1 MMHIVFT
8 MMEALVKTVCR
19 LIISMVAATAGVSSA
34 SAADFGTMYP
44 PIIDIPSAPFS
55 WSGFYA
61 GVYAGYGAGRATN
74 TGVATGSVS
83 PVDVEGAL
91 LGGTV
96 GVNTQFDNFVVGA
109 EGDLAWSG
117 VKGSATCAGA
127 PAYECHGALDWAG
140 SAKLRGGIALDRVLV
155 FGTAGLAVGGIT
167 ASTNPAAPASS
178 GSFSSTVWG
187 WTLGGGAELAVTD
200 AVSVKAEYAYYD
212 FASVQ
217 APINTIA
224 NLGASDIKSHAH
236 MVKLG
241 LNYRF

>member
-1 MMHIVFT
+1 MAPCT
-8 MMEALVKTVCR
+8 
-19 LIISMVAATAGVSSA
+19 
-34 SAADFGTMYP
+34 P

-140 SAKLRGGIALDRVLV
+140 LPNVDLSFLGLLSYIGVIAAIVQIMEMVLDKYVPALYAALGVFLPLIAVNCAILGAALFMVERDYTLGESIAYGFGAGCGWALAIIALAGIRERLKYSDVPAGLRGL
-155 FGTAGLAVGGIT
+155 GIT
-167 ASTNPAAPASS
+167 FITVGLMSL
-178 GSFSSTVWG
+178 GFMSFSGIS
-187 WTLGGGAELAVTD
+187 L
-200 AVSVKAEYAYYD
+200 
-212 FASVQ
+212 
-217 APINTIA
+217 
-224 NLGASDIKSHAH
+224 
-236 MVKLG
+236 
-241 LNYRF
+241 